1 MAERQEQLTPKQLA
15 ILQKY
20 DDTPAPP
27 TPGLTEGQRRIVD
40 KYQPTTA
47 NSNLTSIQDA
57 NLYQGGNYPP
67 LSGTLRAGA
76 QGLTFGFGE
85 EIEAMI
91 RSAMPGGPEY
101 EQARDQL
108 RQEIASFKQ
117 AYPGTAITAEIVG
130 AMTTNLIPGVAA
142 VRSGQLAK
150 ATVPRLMT
158 IGGTEGGIYGLGT
171 SERENLAQT
180 AVDVGTGAAI
190 GAVAPLAIVGGPR
203 AAVGVF
209 NKVSNF
215 ISEKFGTRYSDT
227 VSAYLNSLAQQ
238 MGKSVDDIVADIA
251 EGKMVTDNETAN
263 AAVIS
268 FIREGGEGANIL
280 LQYIRDRAE
289 KTTGEAVSTVRAAL
303 APGRSDDVLNSYLD
317 DIDRL
322 RDRESQAYNTVFR
335 NPDNQQVTEQ
345 IYGNI
350 ETILKRFPEV
360 RDELEGIYTA
370 RNLVPL
376 FAKDPNGAIRLVR
389 TPSVEDADIAYRVL
403 RGEANKLYVAG
414 SGPRGEVYKEYAEK
428 LKNNLDNTYE
438 DLAQTR
444 ANYSQ
449 QFKQQEAFD
458 EGLKSLG
465 KNVDLTARTLRGYN
479 AEEQIAFRAG
489 VFSAIRDK
497 LRRSQNTIAN
507 LADEDKQLGDLLRLV
522 APEESLDELDRTLNI
537 AAEARRTAQAA
548 PQRAGS
554 QTAVL
559 QRQRQREAAL
569 PVTAQEIRAAVAG
582 DPVAVLNVAKK
593 AVGSMLGDVEIS
605 QADRA
610 TIANILV
617 SEDPEMLVKAMVNE
631 NVMDQLRRKIGS
643 MASTMS
649 PGLANMSMVPSG
661 VSRLAERLGGGLP
674 TGAGQQVIQGGQGIL
689 SGTPYGEN
697 Q

>member
-1 MAERQEQLTPKQLA
+1 MADLTPEQKA
-15 ILQKY
+15 ILAEY
-20 DDTPAPP
+20 GTEVAS
-27 TPGLTEGQRRIVD
+27 TPGQMTPEQQAILAPYNAEQQLVPIN
-40 KYQPTTA
+40 Q
-47 NSNLTSIQDA
+47 A
-57 NLYQGGNYPP
+57 NLYSQPQPP
-67 LSGTLRAGA
+67 VSGVLRSAA
-76 QGLTFGFGE
+76 QGLTMGFGE

-91 RSAMPGGPEY
+91 RSALPGGPEY
-101 EQARDQL
+101 EEVRNQL
-108 RQEIASFKQ
+108 RQQISQFREQ
-117 AYPGTAITAEIVG
+117 YPGAAITAEIVG
-130 AMTTNLIPGVAA
+130 AMATNLIPGVAA

-150 ATVPRLMT
+150 TTMPRLM
-158 IGGTEGGIYGLGT
+158 GVGATEGGIYGLGT
-171 SERENLAQT
+171 SEREGIGQT
-180 AVDVGTGAAI
+180 AVDVGTATAI
-190 GAVAPLAIVGGPR
+190 GAAAPLAIVGGPR
-203 AAVGVF
+203 AAIGIF
-209 NKVSNF
+209 KKVSNF
-215 ISEKFGTRYSDT
+215 VSEKFGTRYSDT

-280 LQYIRDRAE
+280 LQYIRDRA
-289 KTTGEAVSTVRAAL
+289 KNTTGEAVSTVRAAL

-322 RDRESQAYNTVFR
+322 RERESQAYDIVFK
-335 NPDNQQVTEQ
+335 NPDNQQVTGQ
-345 IYGNI
+345 IYDNV

-360 RDELEGIYTA
+360 RDELEKIYTA

-376 FAKDPNGAIRLVR
+376 FAMDENGAIRLVR
-389 TPSVEDADIAYRVL
+389 APSVEDADIAYRVL
-403 RGEANKLYVAG
+403 RDEGNKLYVAG
-414 SGPRGEVYKEYAEK
+414 SGTRGEVYKEYAEK

-449 QFKQQEAFD
+449 QFKQQDAFD
-458 EGLKSLG
+458 AGLKSLG
-465 KNVDLTARTLRGYN
+465 KNLDVTARALRGYN
-479 AEEQIAFRAG
+479 AEEQMAFRAG
-489 VFSAIRDK
+489 VFAAIRDK
-497 LRRSQNTIAN
+497 LRTSKTRTITN
-507 LADEDKQLGDLLRLV
+507 LANEDEKLGELLRLI

-582 DPVAVLNVAKK
+582 DPVAMINVAKK

-605 QADRA
+605 QADRT

-631 NVMDQLRRKIGS
+631 NAMDQLRRKIAS
-643 MASTMS
+643 MASTIS
-649 PGLANMSMVPSG
+649 PGLANMSMVPSS
-661 VSRLAERLGGGLP
+661 VSRIAERLGGGLP

>member
-1 MAERQEQLTPKQLA
+1 MAEQKEQLTPNQLA

-20 DDTPAPP
+20 GETSLPQDD
-27 TPGLTEGQRRIVD
+27 GLNETQRRILN
-40 KYQPTTA
+40 KYQPQPLVGISDVNMT
-47 NSNLTSIQDA
+47 
-57 NLYQGGNYPP
+57 QGRGNYPP
-67 LSGTLRAGA
+67 LSGTLRAAG

-91 RSAMPGGPEY
+91 RAAVPGGPEY
-101 EQARDQL
+101 DQVRDQL
-108 RQEIASFKQ
+108 RQEIAQFREN
-117 AYPGTAITAEIVG
+117 YPGTAITAEILG

-142 VRSGQLAK
+142 LRSGQLAK
-150 ATVPRLMT
+150 TTMPRL
-158 IGGTEGGIYGLGT
+158 IGVGAAEGSAYGLGT
-171 SERENLAQT
+171 SEKESLGQT
-180 AVDVGTGAAI
+180 ITDVGTAGVLGA
-190 GAVAPLAIVGGPR
+190 GAPLAVVGGPR
-203 AAVGVF
+203 LAMGIF
-209 NKVSNF
+209 NKVGNF
-215 ISEKFGTRYSDT
+215 LAEKFGTRYSDT
-227 VSAYLNSLAQQ
+227 VSAYLNALAQQ
-238 MGKSVDDIVADIA
+238 MGKSVDDLVADIA
-251 EGKMVTDNETAN
+251 EGKMITDNETAN
-263 AAVIS
+263 AAIIS

-303 APGRSDDVLNSYLD
+303 APGRSGDVLNSYLD
-317 DIDRL
+317 DIERL
-322 RDRESQAYNTVFR
+322 REREQQAYQAVFR
-335 NPDNQQVTEQ
+335 NPENQQVTKQ
-345 IYGNI
+345 IYDNV
-350 ETILKRFPEV
+350 ETVLKRFPEV
-360 RDELEGIYTA
+360 RTELEGIYTA

-376 FAKDPNGAIRLVR
+376 FAEDTNGAIRLVR

-403 RGEANKLYVAG
+403 RDEANKLYVAG
-414 SGPRGEVYKEYAEK
+414 SGTRGSVYSEYAET

-444 ANYSQ
+444 ANYAQ

-479 AEEQIAFRAG
+479 AEEQMAFRAG

-569 PVTAQEIRAAVAG
+569 PVTAQEIRAAAAG
-582 DPVAVLNVAKK
+582 DPVAMVNVAQK
-593 AVGSMLGDVEIS
+593 AVGKMLGDAEIS
-605 QADRA
+605 QADRK

-617 SEDPEMLVKAMVNE
+617 SENPDMLAKAMLDE
-631 NVMDQLRRKIGS
+631 NVADLLRQKIANI
-643 MASTMS
+643 ASTIS
-649 PGLANMSMVPSG
+649 PKLGGMRVPPG
-661 VSRLAERLGGGLP
+661 VSRLAERLSGGFP
-674 TGAGQQVIQGGQGIL
+674 TGAGQQVIQGGQGLL
-689 SGTPYGEN
+689 SGTPYVEN

>member
-1 MAERQEQLTPKQLA
+1 MAERQEQLTPGQLD

-20 DDTPAPP
+20 GDTPAPA
-27 TPGLTEGQRRIVD
+27 TPGLTEGQRLIVD

-57 NLYQGGNYPP
+57 NLYRGGNYPP

-108 RQEIASFKQ
+108 RQEIGSFRQ

-150 ATVPRLMT
+150 ATIPRLMT
-158 IGGTEGGIYGLGT
+158 VGMAEGGVYGLGT
-171 SERENLAQT
+171 SEREGIGQT
-180 AVDVGTGAAI
+180 AVDVGTGAVV
-190 GAVAPLAIVGGPR
+190 GGLAPVAIVGGPR
-203 AAVGVF
+203 AAIGIFKKVG
-209 NKVSNF
+209 NF

-280 LQYIRDRAE
+280 LQYIRDRA
-289 KTTGEAVSTVRAAL
+289 KNTTGEAVSTVRAAL

-317 DIDRL
+317 DIDRI
-322 RDRESQAYNTVFR
+322 RERESQAYNIVFK

-345 IYGNI
+345 IYDNV

-360 RDELEGIYTA
+360 RDELEGIYNA

-376 FAKDPNGAIRLVR
+376 FAVDENGAIRLVR

-403 RGEANKLYVAG
+403 RDEANKLYVAG
-414 SGPRGEVYKEYAEK
+414 SGTRGGIYKDYAQK
-428 LKNNLDNTYE
+428 LKDNLDETYE

-465 KNVDLTARTLRGYN
+465 KNVDLTARALRGYN
-479 AEEQIAFRAG
+479 AEEQMAFRAG

-497 LRRSQNTIAN
+497 LRRSKNTIAN
-507 LADEDKQLGDLLRLV
+507 LADEDQQIGDLLRLV

-582 DPVAVLNVAKK
+582 DPVAMVNVAQK

-617 SEDPEMLVKAMVNE
+617 SEDPDLLVKAMANE
-631 NVMDQLRRKIGS
+631 NAMDQLRRKIAS
-643 MASTMS
+643 MASTIS
-649 PGLANMSMVPSG
+649 PGLANMSMVPAS

-674 TGAGQQVIQGGQGIL
+674 TGAGQQVIQGAQGIL

>member
-15 ILQKY
+15 MLQKHEGG
-20 DDTPAPP
+20 PASAAD
-27 TPGLTEGQRRIVD
+27 GLTEGQRRIVSRHE
-40 KYQPTTA
+40 QPA
-47 NSNLTSIQDA
+47 PSGNLVGIQDA
-57 NLYQGGNYPP
+57 NLYRGGYYPP
-67 LSGTLRAGA
+67 LSGTLRAAG

-91 RSAMPGGPEY
+91 RSAIPGGPEY
-101 EQARDQL
+101 EQVRDQL
-108 RQEIASFKQ
+108 RQEIASFRQ

-130 AMTTNLIPGVAA
+130 AMTTNLVPGVAA

-150 ATVPRLMT
+150 ATMPRLMT
-158 IGGTEGGIYGLGT
+158 VGAAEGGIYGLGT

-215 ISEKFGTRYSDT
+215 ISEKFGTRYSDN
-227 VSAYLNSLAQQ
+227 VSAYLNALAQQ
-238 MGKSVDDIVADIA
+238 MGKSVDDLIADIA
-251 EGKMVTDNETAN
+251 EGKMITDNETAN

-280 LQYIRDRAE
+280 LKYIRDRAE
-289 KTTGEAVSTVRAAL
+289 KTTGEAVSTVKAAL

-317 DIDRL
+317 DIERL
-322 RDRESQAYNTVFR
+322 REREQQAYQTVFR
-335 NPDNQQVTEQ
+335 NPENQQVTRQ
-345 IYGNI
+345 IYNNV

-360 RDELEGIYTA
+360 RTELEGIYAA

-376 FAKDPNGAIRLVR
+376 FARDPNGAVRLVR

-403 RGEANKLYVAG
+403 RDEANKLYVAG
-414 SGPRGEVYKEYAEK
+414 SGTRGSVYSEYAET

-444 ANYSQ
+444 ANYAQ
-449 QFKQQEAFD
+449 QFKQQDAFD

-465 KNVDLTARTLRGYN
+465 KNVDLTARALRGYN
-479 AEEQIAFRAG
+479 AEEQMAFRAG
-489 VFSAIRDK
+489 VFAAIRDK

-559 QRQRQREAAL
+559 ERQRQREAAL

-582 DPVAVLNVAKK
+582 DPVAMLNVAKK

-605 QADRA
+605 QADRT

-617 SEDPEMLVKAMVNE
+617 SEDPDLLVKAMVNE
-631 NVMDQLRRKIGS
+631 NVMDQLRRKIAS
-643 MASTMS
+643 MASTIS
-649 PGLANMSMVPSG
+649 PGLANRRVVPAG

-674 TGAGQQVIQGGQGIL
+674 TGAGQQVIQAGQGL
-689 SGTPYGEN
+689 LGGGN

>member
-27 TPGLTEGQRRIVD
+27 TPGLTEAQRSIVD

-47 NSNLTSIQDA
+47 NSDLTSIQDA
-57 NLYQGGNYPP
+57 NLYRGGNYPP

-76 QGLTFGFGE
+76 QGLTLGFGE

-91 RSAMPGGPEY
+91 RSAIPGGPEY

-108 RQEIASFKQ
+108 RQEIGAFRQ
-117 AYPGTAITAEIVG
+117 AYPGTAITAEILG
-130 AMTTNLIPGVAA
+130 AMATNLIPGVAA

-150 ATVPRLMT
+150 TTMPRLM
-158 IGGTEGGIYGLGT
+158 GVGATEGGIYGLGT
-171 SERENLAQT
+171 SEREGIGQT
-180 AVDVGTGAAI
+180 AVDVGTATAI
-190 GAVAPLAIVGGPR
+190 GAAAPLAIVGGPR
-203 AAVGVF
+203 AAIGIF
-209 NKVSNF
+209 KKVSNF
-215 ISEKFGTRYSDT
+215 VSEKFGTRYSDT

-263 AAVIS
+263 AAVIT

-280 LQYIRDRAE
+280 LQYIRDRA
-289 KTTGEAVSTVRAAL
+289 KNTTGEAVSTVRAAL

-322 RDRESQAYNTVFR
+322 RERESQAYDIVFK
-335 NPDNQQVTEQ
+335 NPDNQQVTGQ
-345 IYGNI
+345 IYDSV

-360 RDELEGIYTA
+360 RDELEAIYTS

-376 FAKDPNGAIRLVR
+376 FAMDKNGAIRLVR
-389 TPSVEDADIAYRVL
+389 TPSVEDAEIAYRVL
-403 RGEANKLYVAG
+403 RDEGNKLYVAG
-414 SGPRGEVYKEYAEK
+414 SGTRGGIYKEYAEK

-465 KNVDLTARTLRGYN
+465 KNVDLTARALRGYN
-479 AEEQIAFRAG
+479 AEEQMAFRAG
-489 VFSAIRDK
+489 VFAAIRDK
-497 LRRSQNTIAN
+497 LRRSKNTIAN
-507 LADEDKQLGDLLRLV
+507 LADEDHQLGDLLRLV
-522 APEESLDELDRTLNI
+522 APEETLDDLDKTLNI

-548 PQRAGS
+548 PARAGS

-582 DPVAVLNVAKK
+582 DPVAMINVAQK

-631 NVMDQLRRKIGS
+631 NAMDQLRRKITS
-643 MASTMS
+643 MASTIS
-649 PGLANMSMVPSG
+649 PGLANMSMVPSS
-661 VSRLAERLGGGLP
+661 VSRIAERLGGGLP

-689 SGTPYGEN
+689 SGTPYREN

>member
-1 MAERQEQLTPKQLA
+1 MADLTPEQKA
-15 ILQKY
+15 ILAEY
-20 DDTPAPP
+20 GTEVAS
-27 TPGLTEGQRRIVD
+27 TPGQMTPEQQAILAPYNAEQQLVPIN
-40 KYQPTTA
+40 Q
-47 NSNLTSIQDA
+47 A
-57 NLYQGGNYPP
+57 NLYSQPQPP
-67 LSGTLRAGA
+67 VSGVLRSAA
-76 QGLTFGFGE
+76 QGLTMGFGE

-91 RSAMPGGPEY
+91 RSALPGGPEY
-101 EQARDQL
+101 EEVRNQL
-108 RQEIASFKQ
+108 RQQISQFREQ
-117 AYPGTAITAEIVG
+117 YPGAAITAEIVG

-150 ATVPRLMT
+150 TTMPRLM
-158 IGGTEGGIYGLGT
+158 GVGATEGGIYGLGT
-171 SERENLAQT
+171 SEREGIGQT
-180 AVDVGTGAAI
+180 AVDVGTATAI
-190 GAVAPLAIVGGPR
+190 GAAAPLAIVGGPR
-203 AAVGVF
+203 AAIGIF
-209 NKVSNF
+209 EKVSNF
-215 ISEKFGTRYSDT
+215 VSEKFGTRYSDT

-280 LQYIRDRAE
+280 LQYIRDRA
-289 KTTGEAVSTVRAAL
+289 KNTTGEAVSTVRAAL

-322 RDRESQAYNTVFR
+322 RERESQAYDIVFK
-335 NPDNQQVTEQ
+335 NPDNQQVTGQ
-345 IYGNI
+345 IYDNV

-360 RDELEGIYTA
+360 RDELEKIYTA

-376 FAKDPNGAIRLVR
+376 FAMDENGAIRLVR
-389 TPSVEDADIAYRVL
+389 APSVEDADIAYRVL
-403 RGEANKLYVAG
+403 RDEGNKLYVAG
-414 SGPRGEVYKEYAEK
+414 SGTRGEVYKEYAEK

-449 QFKQQEAFD
+449 QFKQQDAFD
-458 EGLKSLG
+458 AGLKSLG
-465 KNVDLTARTLRGYN
+465 KNLDVTRRALRKYN
-479 AEEQIAFRAG
+479 AEEQMAFRAG
-489 VFSAIRDK
+489 VFAAIRDK
-497 LRRSQNTIAN
+497 LRTSKTRTITN
-507 LADEDKQLGDLLRLV
+507 LANEDEKLGELLRLI

-582 DPVAVLNVAKK
+582 DPVAMINVAKK

-605 QADRA
+605 QADRT

-631 NVMDQLRRKIGS
+631 NVMDQLRRKIAS
-643 MASTMS
+643 MASTIS
-649 PGLANMSMVPSG
+649 PGLANMSMVPSS
-661 VSRLAERLGGGLP
+661 VSRIAERLGGGLP